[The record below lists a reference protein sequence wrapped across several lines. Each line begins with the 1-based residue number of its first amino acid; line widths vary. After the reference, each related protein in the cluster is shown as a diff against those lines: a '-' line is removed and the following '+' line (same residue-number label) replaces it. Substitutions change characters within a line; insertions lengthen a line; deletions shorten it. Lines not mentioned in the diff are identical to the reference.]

1 MATSARTKHRPAT
14 GRVATAVVAD
24 AVGTWVIPTALGAI
38 AVLAAAS
45 AGVGLLAPEV
55 GLAIAIVAGLGL
67 VAERALT
74 TAVASVTPGTAIA
87 VAIGLVWIALCY
99 VPFHFLLFPGAPLH
113 EPIALHG
120 ADATLP
126 VKIPTGGH
134 RSVDLMLEA
143 QLPPNPGSETA
154 IPVSYTVTVDD
165 TAQARTVLS
174 GRFEESLSTRR
185 LGRRGTAKVVH
196 AHHAER
202 RLVSNPTGGD
212 VTISAVTLEPSTG
225 ATMTVTAYPHRL
237 PSAVVLA
244 VLAVVVLAAVVA
256 IDARI
261 VPASEGVLTYATPA
275 VLGAAL
281 ALWTSNTV
289 HPTLSSLVGS
299 LIFGGPLGLG
309 LGALLWA
316 IARRTL
322 VQPGR

>member
-1 MATSARTKHRPAT
+1 MATRARTKHRPAT

-24 AVGTWVIPTALGAI
+24 AVSTWVIPTALGTI
-38 AVLAAAS
+38 AVLAAA
-45 AGVGLLAPEV
+45 ATGVGLLAPSP
-55 GLAIAIVAGLGL
+55 GLAITILAGLGL

-74 TAVASVTPGTAIA
+74 KVVASASPGTVVA
-87 VAIGLVWIALCY
+87 VAIGLAWIAVCY
-99 VPFHFLLFPGAPLH
+99 APFHALLFPGAPLH

-120 ADATLP
+120 ADASLP
-126 VKIPTGGH
+126 VTIPTGG
-134 RSVDLMLEA
+134 RRTIDLMLEA

-154 IPVSYTVTVDD
+154 IPVTYVITVDD

-174 GRFEESLSTRR
+174 GRFEESFQTRR

-202 RLVSNPTGGD
+202 RLLSNPTGGD
-212 VTISAVTLEPSTG
+212 VTIGAVTLEPSAG
-225 ATMTVTAYPHRL
+225 ATLTVTAYPHPL
-237 PSAVVLA
+237 PSTVVLA
-244 VLAVVVLAAVVA
+244 VLALVVLAAVVV
-256 IDARI
+256 IDARV

-275 VLGAAL
+275 ALGAAL

-289 HPTLSSLVGS
+289 HPTVSSLVGS

-316 IARRTL
+316 VARRTL
-322 VQPGR
+322 VQSGR